1 MRRDEMQY
9 TKLPPQVSSIAAARH
24 FADAALAAIGAKGAQ
39 RDTARLLV
47 SELATNVVLHARTD
61 MRLTVRPAHD
71 RVRVEVRDDDP
82 SRPPGLRQPGPMAV
96 NGRGMVLVDALA
108 TSWGVNGNERGK
120 TVWFE
125 V

>member
-1 MRRDEMQY
+1 MRC
-9 TKLPPQVSSIAAARH
+9 TKLPPRPSSVPAARH
-24 FADAALAAIGAKGAQ
+24 FADAALAAIGVGRAQ

-47 SELATNVVLHARTD
+47 SELATNVVVHARTD
-61 MRLTVRPAHD
+61 MRLTVLPAHD

-82 SRPPGLRQPGPMAV
+82 NRPPTPRTPDTTAV
-96 NGRGMVLVDALA
+96 DGRGMVLVDALA

>member
-1 MRRDEMQY
+1 MRC
-9 TKLPPQVSSIAAARH
+9 TKLPPSVSSIRAARR
-24 FADAALAAIGAKGAQ
+24 FADAALAAIGAEDAR

-47 SELATNVVLHARTD
+47 SELATNVVLHAHTT
-61 MRLTVRPAHD
+61 MRLTVLPVDD

-82 SRPPGLRQPGPMAV
+82 GRPQTQRRPSPTAV
-96 NGRGMVLVDALA
+96 GGRGMVLVDALA
-108 TSWGVNGNERGK
+108 TTWGVNGNERGK

>member
-1 MRRDEMQY
+1 MRG
-9 TKLPPQVSSIAAARH
+9 TKLPPRPSSIPAARH
-24 FADAALAAIGAKGAQ
+24 FADAALASIGAEGSQ
-39 RDTARLLV
+39 RETARLLV
-47 SELATNVVLHARTD
+47 SELATNVVLHAHTD

-71 RVRVEVRDDDP
+71 RMRVEVRDDEP
-82 SRPPGLRQPGPMAV
+82 ARPPAPRKPAPMAV
-96 NGRGMVLVDALA
+96 SGRGMVLVDALA

>member
-1 MRRDEMQY
+1 MRC
-9 TKLPPQVSSIAAARH
+9 TKLPPRVSSIPAARH
-24 FADAALAAIGAKGAQ
+24 FADLALADFGARGTQ

-47 SELATNVVLHARTD
+47 SELATNVVLHAHTD
-61 MRLTVRPAHD
+61 MRVTVLPAHD

-82 SRPPGLRQPGPMAV
+82 SRPPPPQKPAPMSV
-96 NGRGMVLVDALA
+96 HGRGMMLVDALA
-108 TSWGVNGNERGK
+108 ASWGVNGNERGK